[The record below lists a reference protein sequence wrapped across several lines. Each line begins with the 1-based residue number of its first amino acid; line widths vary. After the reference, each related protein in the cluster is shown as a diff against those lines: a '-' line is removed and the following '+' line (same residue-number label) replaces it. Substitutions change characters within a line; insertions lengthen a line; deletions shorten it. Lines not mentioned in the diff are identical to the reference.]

1 MRIVNPTFGLPGEA
15 AEEAASTGPAPTAW
29 LSDPIAII
37 SNAKPN
43 ALELLEG
50 LRRKM
55 GTFRATDNI
64 DYLSK
69 DSAAQPAPPEL
80 IDRVAANYRGAIL
93 ALAD

>member
-1 MRIVNPTFGLPGEA
+1 MRIVNPAFGLQNEA
-15 AEEAASTGPAPTAW
+15 AQDNASSGIAVDWAR
-29 LSDPIAII
+29 DPIAII

-50 LRRKM
+50 IREHL
-55 GTFRATDNI
+55 GAFRDTDNI

-80 IDRVAANYRGAIL
+80 IDKVTKNYRAAIL